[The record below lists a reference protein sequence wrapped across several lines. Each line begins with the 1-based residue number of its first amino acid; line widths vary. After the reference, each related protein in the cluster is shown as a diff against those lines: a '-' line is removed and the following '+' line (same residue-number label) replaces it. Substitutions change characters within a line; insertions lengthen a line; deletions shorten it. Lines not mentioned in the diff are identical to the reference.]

1 MVTFDFPCHGE
12 DARHILRLEDCMNY
26 LQEVHDWAKET
37 MHPEEICAYATSFG
51 GYILLLFIHERGM
64 LFRKA
69 VLRCPAVPM
78 HEVFGKIISPDE
90 QQRIEKGKEVMVGFD
105 RKVRV
110 DRTFLEEI
118 SANDVTQ
125 YDYSDYAYDILVI
138 HGTGDEIVPMEP
150 VKEFAENS
158 FLDFIP
164 VEGADHRF
172 HDPKKMDEAILQIES
187 FFTSDAEHP

>member
-1 MVTFDFPCHGE
+1 
-12 DARHILRLEDCMNY
+12 
-26 LQEVHDWAKET
+26 
-37 MHPEEICAYATSFG
+37 
-51 GYILLLFIHERGM
+51 
-64 LFRKA
+64 
-69 VLRCPAVPM
+69 
-78 HEVFGKIISPDE
+78 
-90 QQRIEKGKEVMVGFD
+90 MVGFD

>member
-1 MVTFDFPCHGE
+1 M
-12 DARHILRLEDCMNY
+12 
-26 LQEVHDWAKET
+26 
-37 MHPEEICAYATSFG
+37 
-51 GYILLLFIHERGM
+51 LFIHERGM

-90 QQRIEKGKEVMVGFD
+90 QQRIEKGKEVMVGVD

>member
-1 MVTFDFPCHGE
+1 
-12 DARHILRLEDCMNY
+12 MNY

-90 QQRIEKGKEVMVGFD
+90 QQRIEKGKEVVVGFD